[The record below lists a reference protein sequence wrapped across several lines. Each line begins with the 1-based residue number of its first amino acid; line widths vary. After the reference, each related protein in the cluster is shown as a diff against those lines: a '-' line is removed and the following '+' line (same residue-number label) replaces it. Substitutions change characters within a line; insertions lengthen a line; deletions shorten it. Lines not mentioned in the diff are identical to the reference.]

1 MTSLIR
7 RTAATALAL
16 TTGGAL
22 LAGCGS
28 GAAEDAKR
36 PQDPAQAALFDK
48 AADEKGVHVYSN
60 LEEVLN
66 GRLGD
71 GYAKAVGLPATI
83 EKIASSSINTRFASE
98 AEARAVRADILISAD
113 CSFVRAQVGKG
124 TVTAMNKAG
133 VPGYDAF
140 PQDFTFDG
148 GAVPSI
154 QTAPYGIGYNTKKVD
169 KSDVPTTWDALL
181 APRWKGKI
189 LMTTPKGSVTRTQVY
204 DFLMESRGERFLRDL
219 GKQAARFYPDTG
231 QAVAALAAGEG
242 DILIPTAGQVTG
254 AGAKK
259 GAPLAFTLP
268 EDTTG
273 APLCVGL
280 SAQAPN
286 PSGARL
292 FLSYL
297 LSKSGSEAVNGVA
310 DLYTAGPFGQGV
322 VLGDK
327 YKQPAT
333 VTEEMSAKVG
343 AALGDG

>member
-7 RTAATALAL
+7 RAAATALTLAV
-16 TTGGAL
+16 TGAL
-22 LAGCGS
+22 LVGCGG

-36 PQDPAQAALFDK
+36 PRDPDQAALFDK
-48 AADEKGVHVYSN
+48 AVDEKAVYVYSN

-66 GRLGD
+66 KRLSD
-71 GYAKAVGLPATI
+71 GYAKAIGLPVTI

-98 AEARAVRADILISAD
+98 AEARAVRADILVSAD

-124 TVTAMNKAG
+124 IVVAMNKAN
-133 VPGYDAF
+133 VPGYEKYPENF
-140 PQDFTFDG
+140 KLDG

-154 QTAPYGIGYNTKKVD
+154 QTAPYGIGYNTDEINKAEA
-169 KSDVPTTWDALL
+169 PTTWDDLL
-181 APRWKGKI
+181 DPRWKGRI
-189 LMTTPKGSVTRTQVY
+189 LMTSPKGSATRVQVY
-204 DFLMESRGERFLRDL
+204 DFLLESRGERFLRDL
-219 GKQAARFYPDTG
+219 GAQAARFYPDTG

-242 DILIPTAGQVTG
+242 AILIPTAGQVTG

-259 GAPLAFTLP
+259 GAPLAFNLP

-273 APLCVGL
+273 APLCAGL

-286 PSGARL
+286 PNAARL

-297 LSKSGSEAVNGVA
+297 LSKSGSEAVNGVEE
-310 DLYTAGPFGQGV
+310 LYTAGPFDQGV
-322 VLGDK
+322 KLGEK

-333 VTEEMSAKVG
+333 VTEETAAKVG
-343 AALGDG
+343 AALGTG